1 MPIEKRCVGVF
12 VFSSLRFA
20 LPLIWAVRVTVL
32 GVPPLVALH
41 DRVSV
46 VPFCG
51 TSNAK
56 PTSPSNFGLK
66 SSTVPVGFW
75 P

>member
-1 MPIEKRCVGVF
+1 MPIEKRCVGVLTS
-12 VFSSLRFA
+12 SSLRFA
-20 LPLIWAVRVTVL
+20 LPLMRAVRLMVL

-41 DRVSV
+41 GRVSV
-46 VPFCG
+46 WPFCG

-66 SSTVPVGFW
+66 SSTVPVGF
-75 P
+75 